1 MRSSITPNDANKYL
15 NETLFQYFY
24 LFGIEPNSLD
34 ISDFTADRKYE
45 NKDFKKV
52 QLLTQFPPNSKI
64 QSYIDPNIIM
74 SHCFPKGHKILGR
87 EKCPNDE
94 YIYFSF
100 DNLYNLSSENKTIYF
115 TAVVIYEKAK
125 SYLDIKYKNKI
136 PPLPKPN
143 KEDKKQ
149 FSLDNIFIQKV
160 LCFSTFVPFPSEIKS
175 LIGELLEYYRNN
187 QIILPIEKLIE
198 GIIFG
203 IPRPV
208 RAYFYIS
215 CKKTNEFIPKQ
226 KKDIDF
232 SLREFNQ
239 YNYYSYAYQLILQFS
254 APDILLI
261 YKSLLLEI
269 PVLFFCNSKEVLSN
283 VVETF
288 LNLLFPLE
296 YQYPH
301 VSILPD
307 SYCGL
312 IETEK
317 SFVFGINHRL
327 RFDNNKNPTFLKDM
341 HLNIENKLILL
352 CDITLG
358 KVYQYIK
365 TIKDYHVVNFKDL
378 GIYPEVTEKTV
389 DATQFISKDIY
400 ADNINN
406 IIEIN
411 LPEKIT
417 NKLIKDINTYS
428 ATIKDKIQEN
438 EYFSECNKK
447 IGEELFYN
455 YLTNLFYNYHNY
467 IYNDEENIKRIISSE
482 ILNKNEDDIDIEKL
496 FKDKD
501 FLKDNKY
508 DTVFFSIFFK
518 TRIFKNF
525 IVRKYLNKDLDRY
538 TFLHFDEKI
547 VIEKKSKGLF
557 SFSKKAKTEFISSK
571 IFKPS
576 HIYQIKNANNFVE
589 SEITYMKSHKD
600 ILLSKYY
607 QNFAQYNKIKYIIF
621 PRLIYDNK
629 FFGREYKPGTEFSND
644 YKGCLNGYLPIKNSV
659 KNELNPNNFFSI
671 YNKDPMNRYLV
682 DLNKIDV
689 NNEVLNSLNKVWVYI
704 FCLTFYYCDE
714 IEKHFRFEQLMRF
727 LPQVVDEGKEIMP
740 LLLIT
745 IKQYGDENMLIKI
758 FEYIKK
764 VNYIEYCYF
773 CQKFKG
779 DSEVKWESKKIDT
792 TNVRLNIAY
801 FRDIKNENN
810 QLLSEV
816 KNIDYDIKSLKKKT
830 FGLKNNISNKEKINF
845 DFFYKCQNCGQTHEM
860 TNLAINLS
868 NKVKSNLMICD
879 SCKKY
884 LEPKTVV
891 TNGTEKIE
899 FIIFSPIKLL
909 NIARDI
915 TMEYGPKINLDEL
928 RSKYTSFY
936 WNCILYFFLT
946 GLSFEMLLKYK
957 EKENLN
963 TNTDKTMRKKKRK
976 IFKKLQIDRQI
987 IEV

>member
-1 MRSSITPNDANKYL
+1 MKSSIIPIDANKYL
-15 NETLFQYFY
+15 NETLFQNFY

-34 ISDFTADRKYE
+34 ISDFTPDKKYE
-45 NKDFKKV
+45 TKDFKKV
-52 QLLTQFPPNSKI
+52 QILTQFPPNSKN

-74 SHCFPKGHKILGR
+74 SHCFPKGHKILGKD
-87 EKCPNDE
+87 KCPNDE

-100 DNLYNLSSENKTIYF
+100 DNLYNLSSENKKIYF

-125 SYLDIKYKNKI
+125 SYLEIKYKSKI
-136 PPLPKPN
+136 PPLPKSN
-143 KEDKKQ
+143 KADEKPV
-149 FSLDNIFIQKV
+149 SLDNIFIQKA

-175 LIGELLEYYRNN
+175 LIGELMDYFRNN

-215 CKKTNEFIPKQ
+215 CKKTNPFFPKQ

-254 APDILLI
+254 GADILLI

-288 LNLLFPLE
+288 LNLLSPLE

-327 RFDNNKNPTFLKDM
+327 IFDNNKNPTIFKDM
-341 HLNIENKLILL
+341 HLNMENKLILL

-365 TIKDYHVVNFKDL
+365 NIKEYHVVNFKDL
-378 GIYPEVTEKTV
+378 GIYPEVAEKTV
-389 DATQFISKDIY
+389 DTTQFISKDIY
-400 ADNINN
+400 ADQITN

-411 LPEKIT
+411 LPDKIT
-417 NKLIKDINTYS
+417 SKLIKDLNNYTTI
-428 ATIKDKIQEN
+428 IKDKVQEN
-438 EYFSECNKK
+438 EYFPECNKK
-447 IGEELFYN
+447 IGEEYFYN
-455 YLTNLFYNYHNY
+455 YLTNLLSNYNNY
-467 IYNDEENIKRIISSE
+467 IYNDEENIKKIISNE
-482 ILNKNEDDIDIEKL
+482 ILSKNEDDIEIEKI
-496 FKDKD
+496 FKDKE
-501 FLKDNKY
+501 FLKDNKN

-538 TFLHFDEKI
+538 ILLHFDEKI
-547 VIEKKSKGLF
+547 LEKKSKGIF
-557 SFSKKAKTEFISSK
+557 SFSKKVKTEFTSSK

-600 ILLSKYY
+600 ILLTNYY

-621 PRLIYDNK
+621 PKLIYDNK
-629 FFGREYKPGTEFSND
+629 FFVGKEYKPLGIEFSND
-644 YKGCLNGYLPIKNSV
+644 YKGCLNGYLPIKNAV

-671 YNKDPMNRYLV
+671 YIKDMNRYLV
-682 DLNKIDV
+682 DLNKIDIK
-689 NNEVLNSLNKVWVYI
+689 NEVLNSLNKVWVYI

-727 LPQVVDEGKEIMP
+727 LPKIVDEEKEIFP

-758 FEYIKK
+758 FEYIKN

-773 CQKFKG
+773 CMKFKG
-779 DSEVKWESKKIDT
+779 DSEVKWESKNIDT

-816 KNIDYDIKSLKKKT
+816 KNIDYDIKSLRKKT

-845 DFFYKCQNCGQTHEM
+845 DFFYKCQSCGQTHEM

-868 NKVKSNLMICD
+868 NKVKSNLMTCD
-879 SCKKY
+879 NCKKY
-884 LEPKTVV
+884 FEPKTVV

-899 FIIFSPIKLL
+899 FIIYSPIKLL
-909 NIARDI
+909 NIAREI
-915 TMEYGPKINLDEL
+915 TMEYGQNINFDEL

-957 EKENLN
+957 EKDTLN
-963 TNTDKTMRKKKRK
+963 ANKDKTMKNKKKK
-976 IFKKLQIDRQI
+976 IFKKLKIDRQI